1 VRNMRAIRK
10 VAKSGQVSLPPEII
24 EVMGIEPGDIIEYEV
39 IGIVKK
45 VNAKMEKSGIENPQ
59 MATLEPISA

>member
-1 VRNMRAIRK
+1 MRAIRK

-39 IGIVKK
+39 IKIVKK
-45 VNAKMEKSGIENPQ
+45 ASPKMEKSGTENPLL
-59 MATLEPISA
+59 ATPEPISA